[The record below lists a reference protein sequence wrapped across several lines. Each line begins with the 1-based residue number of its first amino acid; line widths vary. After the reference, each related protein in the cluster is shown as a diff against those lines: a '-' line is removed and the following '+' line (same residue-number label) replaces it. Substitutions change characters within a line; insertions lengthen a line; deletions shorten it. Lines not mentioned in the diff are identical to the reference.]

1 MNDFKSIVEVI
12 LLIILI
18 ICLYNGECKLVGDML
33 NNNLGKVV
41 LLGLVVFIVTY
52 FGKTAGSLA
61 ACIFIL
67 VLHLHRREGFQEG
80 AGLKIEIG
88 NDAADKEKTKQKKE
102 DEKTKQ
108 KKEDEDEEEGFS
120 IRIGGEPEP
129 QRKQKEGYWERKN
142 REGMGDDD
150 DDDDDI
156 IESMKNQI
164 KKIAKKVKKL
174 EKKKEEKEGFANL
187 RQNRRLKIN
196 NLSVLNTTDLDR
208 IIKKDSE
215 VRTINST
222 S

>member
-1 MNDFKSIVEVI
+1 
-12 LLIILI
+12 
-18 ICLYNGECKLVGDML
+18 ML
-33 NNNLGKVV
+33 NNNLGKAVI
-41 LLGLVVFIVTY
+41 LGLVVFIVTY
-52 FGKTAGSLA
+52 FGKTAGVLS
-61 ACIFIL
+61 ACIF
-67 VLHLHRREGFQEG
+67 VFALHAHRREGFQEG

-102 DEKTKQ
+102 EEKTKQ
-108 KKEDEDEEEGFS
+108 KKEEDDDDEDFSNKEGFS
-120 IRIGGEPEP
+120 IRIGGDPQPERP
-129 QRKQKEGYWERKN
+129 QKEGYWERKN
-142 REGMGDDD
+142 REGIDDD
-150 DDDDDI
+150 QV

-215 VRTINST
+215 VRTLNST

>member
-1 MNDFKSIVEVI
+1 MKDFKTYVEVI

-18 ICLYNGECKLVGDML
+18 VCLYNGECKLVGDMM
-33 NNNLGKVV
+33 NSSLGKT
-41 LLGLVVFIVTY
+41 LILSLVVFIVTY
-52 FGKTAGSLA
+52 FGKTAGVLA
-61 ACIFIL
+61 ACIFDF
-67 VLHLHRREGFQEG
+67 VLHAHRREGFQEG
-80 AGLKIEIG
+80 AGIKLEIG
-88 NDAADKEKTKQKKE
+88 NDAADKEKTKQKKA

-108 KKEDEDEEEGFS
+108 KKEDDDDEEKEGFS

-129 QRKQKEGYWERKN
+129 QRQQKEGYWERKT
-142 REGMGDDD
+142 REGIDEDDEV
-150 DDDDDI
+150 

-174 EKKKEEKEGFANL
+174 EKKTAEKEGFANL
-187 RQNRRLKIN
+187 RQNRRIKIN
-196 NLSVLNTTDLDR
+196 NLSLDR

>member
-1 MNDFKSIVEVI
+1 MKDLKSCIEVI
-12 LLIILI
+12 LIIILI
-18 ICLYNGECKLVGDML
+18 VCLYNGECKLVGDML

-52 FGKTAGSLA
+52 FGKTAGALA

-80 AGLKIEIG
+80 AGLKIEMG
-88 NDAADKEKTKQKKE
+88 NDTADKEKTKQKKE
-102 DEKTKQ
+102 EEKTKQ
-108 KKEDEDEEEGFS
+108 KEKDDDEEKEGFS
-120 IRIGGEPEP
+120 IRIGGDPEP
-129 QRKQKEGYWERKN
+129 KKPQKEGYWEKKN
-142 REGMGDDD
+142 REGIDEDED
-150 DDDDDI
+150 TEAV

-164 KKIAKKVKKL
+164 RKIAKKVKKL
-174 EKKKEEKEGFANL
+174 EKKKEGFANL